1 MSNFWQRTLF
11 GALFISILIGAILY
25 DAITFRILFLLISV
39 SALDEFYK
47 IVKTEHHHPN
57 QTAGRII
64 GIITYILFSAIA
76 FDTLSQKYLTLIV
89 ALFLLV
95 PIVELY
101 RNKQQ
106 PIVNIALT
114 WFGIFYAILPFALL
128 NFIATLKI
136 HYNPEIILGYF
147 ILQWSSDTFAY
158 LVGMTM
164 GKNRLFERISPK
176 KSWEGFIGGG
186 LLTLIAGFV
195 IAHYFHTLSTGN
207 WMIIALI
214 IVITGTL
221 GDLVESLLKRTY
233 QLKDS
238 GNIIPG
244 HGGILDRFDSLL
256 LAIPFIWMY
265 LNFMH

>member
-1 MSNFWQRTLF
+1 MSNFWQRTIF
-11 GALFISILIGAILY
+11 GIIFISVLIGAILY
-25 DAITFRILFLLISV
+25 DAITFRILFLLIAV
-39 SALDEFYK
+39 GALEEYYK
-47 IVKTEHHHPN
+47 IAKTEDTEPN
-57 QTAGRII
+57 LVAGRIV
-64 GIITYILFSAIA
+64 GISTYVILSAVAFGIVPYKYITIIA
-76 FDTLSQKYLTLIV
+76 ALLLII
-89 ALFLLV
+89 
-95 PIVELY
+95 PIAELY

-106 PIVNIALT
+106 PIINIALT
-114 WFGIFYAILPFALL
+114 CFGIFYAIMPFALL
-128 NFIATLKI
+128 NFIATIKSN
-136 HYNPEIILGYF
+136 YNPEIILGYF

-164 GKNRLFERISPK
+164 GKRRLFERISPK

-186 LLTLIAGFV
+186 MLTLIAGY
-195 IAHYFHTLSTGN
+195 ITSMYFHSLSGSE
-207 WMIIALI
+207 WMIIAFI

-256 LAIPFIWMY
+256 FAIPFIWLY
-265 LNFMH
+265 LNFIH

>member
-11 GALFISILIGAILY
+11 GIVFISILIGAILY
-25 DAITFRILFLLISV
+25 DAITFRVLFLLVAV

-47 IVKTEHHHPN
+47 IVKSNVNQPN
-57 QTAGRII
+57 QAAGRIV
-64 GIITYILFSAIA
+64 GIITYILLSAIA
-76 FDTLSQKYLTLIV
+76 FGTLPYKYITLIAV
-89 ALFLLV
+89 AFLTI
-95 PIVELY
+95 PILELY

-106 PIVNIALT
+106 PVINIALT
-114 WFGIFYAILPFALL
+114 FYGIFYTVLPFALL
-128 NFIATLKI
+128 NFISTSEL

-164 GKNRLFERISPK
+164 GKRRLFERISPK

-186 LLTLIAGFV
+186 ILTIVAGY
-195 IAHYFHTLSTGN
+195 ITSIYFHTLSSSE
-207 WMIIALI
+207 WMIIAVI

-233 QLKDS
+233 QIKDS

-256 LAIPFIWMY
+256 FAIPFIWLY
-265 LNFMH
+265 LNFFH

>member
-11 GALFISILIGAILY
+11 GIIFISVLIGAILY
-25 DAITFRILFLLISV
+25 DAITFRILFLLIAV
-39 SALDEFYK
+39 GALEEFYK
-47 IVKTEHHHPN
+47 IVKTENAEPN
-57 QTAGRII
+57 LVAGRIV
-64 GIITYILFSAIA
+64 GISTYVILSAVA
-76 FDTLSQKYLTLIV
+76 FDIVSFKYTTIIAALLLII
-89 ALFLLV
+89 
-95 PIVELY
+95 PIAELY

-106 PIVNIALT
+106 PIINIALT
-114 WFGIFYAILPFALL
+114 CFGIFYAIMPFALL
-128 NFIATLKI
+128 NFIATIKSN
-136 HYNPEIILGYF
+136 YNPEIILGYF

-164 GKNRLFERISPK
+164 GKRRLFERISPK

-186 LLTLIAGFV
+186 ILTLIAGY
-195 IAHYFHTLSTGN
+195 ITSMYFHSLSGSE
-207 WMIIALI
+207 WMIIAFI

-256 LAIPFIWMY
+256 FAIPFIWLY
-265 LNFMH
+265 LNFIH

>member
-11 GALFISILIGAILY
+11 GFLFIAILIGAIVY
-25 DAITFRILFLLISV
+25 DAITFRVLFLLV
-39 SALDEFYK
+39 AMGALDEYFR
-47 IVKTEHHHPN
+47 IVKTENTQPN
-57 QTAGRII
+57 LLAGRIV
-64 GIITYILFSAIA
+64 GLATYILLSSIA
-76 FDTLSQKYLTLIV
+76 FGTLPFKYLSFIAIL
-89 ALFLLV
+89 LFII
-95 PIVELY
+95 PIAELY
-101 RNKQQ
+101 RKKEQ
-106 PIVNIALT
+106 PIVNIAIT
-114 WFGIFYAILPFALL
+114 VFGIFYAILPFALL
-128 NFIATLKI
+128 NFIATIDL

-158 LVGMTM
+158 LVGMSI
-164 GKNRLFERISPK
+164 GKRRLFERISPK

-186 LLTLIAGFV
+186 ILTLVAGYITSLYFHSLSGNDWMV
-195 IAHYFHTLSTGN
+195 IAF
-207 WMIIALI
+207 I

-256 LAIPFIWMY
+256 LAIPFIWLY

>member
-11 GALFISILIGAILY
+11 GFVFISILIGAILY
-25 DAITFRILFLLISV
+25 ESITFRVLFLLIAV

-47 IVKTEHHHPN
+47 IVYTENVQPN
-57 QTAGRII
+57 KLAGRIV
-64 GIITYILFSAIA
+64 GIISYILLSAIA
-76 FDTLSQKYLTLIV
+76 FGTLPYKYITVIAAMFLIIPV
-89 ALFLLV
+89 L
-95 PIVELY
+95 ELY

-106 PIVNIALT
+106 PVINIALT
-114 WFGIFYAILPFALL
+114 CFGIFYTIIPFALL
-128 NFIATLKI
+128 NFISNIEL
-136 HYNPEIILGYF
+136 HYKPGIILGYF
-147 ILQWSSDTFAY
+147 ILQWSSDSFAY

-164 GKNRLFERISPK
+164 GKRRLFERISPK

-186 LLTLIAGFV
+186 ILTLVAGY
-195 IAHYFHTLSTGN
+195 ITSLYFPILSSSD
-207 WMIIALI
+207 WMIIAFI

-233 QLKDS
+233 QIKDS

-244 HGGILDRFDSLL
+244 HGGLLDRFDSLL

-265 LNFMH
+265 LNFFH

>member
-11 GALFISILIGAILY
+11 GIVFIAILIGAIIY
-25 DAITFRILFLLISV
+25 DAITFRVLFLLIAV
-39 SALDEFYK
+39 SALDEFFK
-47 IVKTEHHHPN
+47 IVKTETAQPN
-57 QTAGRII
+57 LIAGRIV
-64 GIITYILFSAIA
+64 GIATYILLSAIA
-76 FDTLSQKYLTLIV
+76 FGTLPYKYISIIAALLLII
-89 ALFLLV
+89 
-95 PIVELY
+95 PIAELY

-106 PIVNIALT
+106 PVINIALT
-114 WFGIFYAILPFALL
+114 CFGIFYTIIPFALL
-128 NFIATLKI
+128 NFISTTEL

-158 LVGMTM
+158 LVGITM
-164 GKNRLFERISPK
+164 GKRRLFERISPK

-186 LLTLIAGFV
+186 LLTLVAGYIISV
-195 IAHYFHTLSTGN
+195 YFHSLSCTD
-207 WMIIALI
+207 WIIISFI

-233 QLKDS
+233 NLKDS

-256 LAIPFIWMY
+256 FAIPFIWLY